1 MIGFD
6 PGKNLL
12 GHRFTVMDRR
22 VKWEI
27 VAGMRA

>member
-12 GHRFTVMDRR
+12 GHRFTGMERL

-27 VAGMRA
+27 VAGIRA